1 MKKNEQASIS
11 VLKILIIAIVIF
23 VVSKNANKGNN
34 ANENGSTTQQENTE
48 PEEFVQV
55 LEDGTKLNTS
65 TELNKEKQVGNY
77 KFENMQLTTQDN
89 QTVLL
94 ADVTNTGSSKTDI
107 QLVDVT
113 LLDKD
118 GNEIIT
124 VGGIISQLEPGEKT
138 QFNTYMPSSDYEK
151 MYNSN
156 DTVTLTLR
164 GIVRIKDDV
173 GMSMINEG
181 IAYSDDLTELVI
193 EKAKEVLAAEF
204 PELKFELEMP
214 DEKNRR
220 VGQSIAAASL
230 AASRK

>member
-1 MKKNEQASIS
+1 MKNKEKRMILILL
-11 VLKILIIAIVIF
+11 VILIIAIVIF
-23 VVSKNANKGNN
+23 VVSKNLNKESKTK
-34 ANENGSTTQQENTE
+34 ENGSTTQQENTE

-94 ADVTNTGSSKTDI
+94 ADVTNTGSNKTDI

-124 VGGIISQLEPGEKT
+124 VGGIISQLDPGEKT
-138 QFNTYMPSSDYEK
+138 QFNTSMTLDYANTYDFK
-151 MYNSN
+151 I
-156 DTVTLTLR
+156 TL
-164 GIVRIKDDV
+164 K
-173 GMSMINEG
+173 
-181 IAYSDDLTELVI
+181 
-193 EKAKEVLAAEF
+193 
-204 PELKFELEMP
+204 
-214 DEKNRR
+214 
-220 VGQSIAAASL
+220 
-230 AASRK
+230 

>member
-1 MKKNEQASIS
+1 MKNKEKRMILILL
-11 VLKILIIAIVIF
+11 VILIIAIVIF
-23 VVSKNANKGNN
+23 VVSKNLNKESKTK
-34 ANENGSTTQQENTE
+34 ENGSTTQQENTE

-94 ADVTNTGSSKTDI
+94 ADVTNTGSNKTDI

-124 VGGIISQLEPGEKT
+124 VGGIISQLEPGEKKSKT
-138 QFNTYMPSSDYEK
+138 
-151 MYNSN
+151 
-156 DTVTLTLR
+156 
-164 GIVRIKDDV
+164 G
-173 GMSMINEG
+173 
-181 IAYSDDLTELVI
+181 
-193 EKAKEVLAAEF
+193 
-204 PELKFELEMP
+204 
-214 DEKNRR
+214 
-220 VGQSIAAASL
+220 
-230 AASRK
+230 

>member
-1 MKKNEQASIS
+1 MKNKEKRMILILL
-11 VLKILIIAIVIF
+11 VILIIAIVIF
-23 VVSKNANKGNN
+23 VVSKNLNKESKTK
-34 ANENGSTTQQENTE
+34 ENGSTTQQENTE

-65 TELNKEKQVGNY
+65 TELKKEKQVGNY

-124 VGGIISQLEPGEKT
+124 IGGIISQLEPGEKT
-138 QFNTYMPSSDYEK
+138 QFNTSMTLDYANTYDFK
-151 MYNSN
+151 I
-156 DTVTLTLR
+156 TL
-164 GIVRIKDDV
+164 K
-173 GMSMINEG
+173 
-181 IAYSDDLTELVI
+181 
-193 EKAKEVLAAEF
+193 
-204 PELKFELEMP
+204 
-214 DEKNRR
+214 
-220 VGQSIAAASL
+220 
-230 AASRK
+230 

>member
-1 MKKNEQASIS
+1 MKKNE
-11 VLKILIIAIVIF
+11 KRMILILLIVLVIAIVIF

-94 ADVTNTGSSKTDI
+94 ADVTNTGSNKTDI

-138 QFNTYMPSSDYEK
+138 QFNTSMTLDYANTYDFK
-151 MYNSN
+151 I
-156 DTVTLTLR
+156 TL
-164 GIVRIKDDV
+164 K
-173 GMSMINEG
+173 
-181 IAYSDDLTELVI
+181 
-193 EKAKEVLAAEF
+193 
-204 PELKFELEMP
+204 
-214 DEKNRR
+214 
-220 VGQSIAAASL
+220 
-230 AASRK
+230 

>member
-1 MKKNEQASIS
+1 MKKKEKRMILILL
-11 VLKILIIAIVIF
+11 VILIIAIVIF
-23 VVSKNANKGNN
+23 VVSKNANKENN
-34 ANENGSTTQQENTE
+34 TNENASATQLENTE

-55 LEDGTKLNTS
+55 QEDGTKLNTS

-94 ADVTNTGSSKTDI
+94 ADVTNTGSNKTDI

-138 QFNTYMPSSDYEK
+138 QFNTSMTLDYANTYDFK
-151 MYNSN
+151 I
-156 DTVTLTLR
+156 TL
-164 GIVRIKDDV
+164 K
-173 GMSMINEG
+173 
-181 IAYSDDLTELVI
+181 
-193 EKAKEVLAAEF
+193 
-204 PELKFELEMP
+204 
-214 DEKNRR
+214 
-220 VGQSIAAASL
+220 
-230 AASRK
+230 

>member
-1 MKKNEQASIS
+1 MKNKEKRMILILL
-11 VLKILIIAIVIF
+11 VILIIAIVIF
-23 VVSKNANKGNN
+23 VVSKNLNKESKTK
-34 ANENGSTTQQENTE
+34 ENGSTTQQENTE

-138 QFNTYMPSSDYEK
+138 QFNTSMTLDYANTYDFK
-151 MYNSN
+151 
-156 DTVTLTLR
+156 
-164 GIVRIKDDV
+164 IVIK
-173 GMSMINEG
+173 
-181 IAYSDDLTELVI
+181 
-193 EKAKEVLAAEF
+193 
-204 PELKFELEMP
+204 
-214 DEKNRR
+214 
-220 VGQSIAAASL
+220 
-230 AASRK
+230 

>member
-1 MKKNEQASIS
+1 MKKKEKRMILILL
-11 VLKILIIAIVIF
+11 VILIIAIVIF
-23 VVSKNANKGNN
+23 VVSKNLNKESKTK
-34 ANENGSTTQQENTE
+34 ENGSTTQQENTE

-94 ADVTNTGSSKTDI
+94 ADVTNTGSNKTDI

-138 QFNTYMPSSDYEK
+138 QFNTSMTLDYANTYDFK
-151 MYNSN
+151 I
-156 DTVTLTLR
+156 TL
-164 GIVRIKDDV
+164 K
-173 GMSMINEG
+173 
-181 IAYSDDLTELVI
+181 
-193 EKAKEVLAAEF
+193 
-204 PELKFELEMP
+204 
-214 DEKNRR
+214 
-220 VGQSIAAASL
+220 
-230 AASRK
+230 